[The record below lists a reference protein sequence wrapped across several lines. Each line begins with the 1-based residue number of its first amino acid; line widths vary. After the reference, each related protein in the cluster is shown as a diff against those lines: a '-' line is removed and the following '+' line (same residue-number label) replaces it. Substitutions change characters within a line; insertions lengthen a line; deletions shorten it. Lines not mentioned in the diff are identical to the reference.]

1 MQSVMQP
8 TFANWFAV
16 RLASEPFGIS
26 TVRRLNC
33 ALGDEKPFYRD
44 GYAIVNATT
53 APGALDF
60 VIADALTAGDW
71 DHDQQCVR
79 IQPAPALPVPV
90 SNGSNGKVQP

>member
-1 MQSVMQP
+1 MQQP
-8 TFANWFAV
+8 YESWFAV
-16 RLASEPFGIS
+16 RLAFEPFGIF

-33 ALGDEKPFYRD
+33 ALGDEKTFYRD

-60 VIADALTAGDW
+60 AMAAAASAGDW
-71 DHDQQCVR
+71 DSEQQCVR